1 MFGSQIRGLP
11 GPAARSLVSRRSQRL
26 GERLSV
32 SGVSLIDRN
41 GQAVTLRG
49 INQGTWGENFEQD
62 AADIKALGANCVR
75 VVFRWWGLYG
85 TPDIDSR
92 EDAEQD
98 RIDRANLL
106 KQLTEIRWLVRQ
118 GLWVIVALD
127 SNCGQNGLQ
136 NAETIAYC
144 DPAGAYPT
152 TGRNFWSDTATR
164 EFFKTAWKRLARELL
179 SIDRIAMFELL
190 PEPLEGRDATWA
202 DDVRDFYR
210 DVIASVRQVDSRTP
224 FLIGA
229 RDAYNVLLTDEA
241 WLSERTDVV
250 YTGNILSGKMTNQA
264 ALPGYVKALTDMRA
278 ARNVPVLVQQVGRET
293 SADTTLVHM
302 NSGLSALNAN
312 GVHWTY
318 WQWHQ
323 NTANPD
329 TYGLNYKDG
338 VGGWIAKAAEQARV
352 AYYCGQT
359 YAALEADAIAAA
371 TAAGCVLYYVK
382 PDLSNVWQD
391 SAATTPVTAVGQSV
405 SRIAAVVGAI
415 AASQATIAAA
425 PLLTRTPGG
434 YYAMQ
439 FDGVDDF
446 LQTASQY
453 WASGDNVT
461 VIASGIPA
469 ETATNRVF
477 IHSGTSGSVPRYPYL
492 AVNASDVAT
501 AVWRDDAGTGVAQC
515 DGTLVLSDRPVVLS
529 GVKSGN
535 DHSLFT
541 QGVQEGSTVTATIG
555 TTSFS
560 RTRIGSATTTTGYF
574 QGPISLVCLGK
585 TMTAT
590 QRQAIERFAAFLAG
604 AAYSA

>member
-1 MFGSQIRGLP
+1 MTLAIGVRGV
-11 GPAARSLVSRRSQRL
+11 GKGKAFRF
-26 GERLSV
+26 GERATV
-32 SGVSLIDRN
+32 SGKQLLDKN
-41 GQAVTLRG
+41 GQVLTIRG

-62 AADIKALGANCVR
+62 PADIQALGANCIR
-75 VVFRWWGLYG
+75 TVFRWWGKYG
-85 TPDIDSR
+85 TSDIDSR
-92 EDAEQD
+92 ADAAWD
-98 RIDRANLL
+98 RINRENLNQQLKEVKWATDR
-106 KQLTEIRWLVRQ
+106 
-118 GLWVIVALD
+118 GLWVIVAFD

-144 DPAGAYPT
+144 DPGGAYPT
-152 TGRNFWSDTATR
+152 TGRNFWSDLATR
-164 EFFKTAWKRLARELL
+164 EFFKQAWKKLARELAPYP
-179 SIDRIAMFELL
+179 RILAFELL
-190 PEPLEGRDATWA
+190 PEPLEGRDSTYA

-210 DVIASVRQVDSRTP
+210 EVIAAVRTVDPKTP

-229 RDAYNVLLTDEA
+229 RDAYNINLADEA
-241 WLSERTDVV
+241 WLSERTDVI
-250 YTGNILSGKMTNQA
+250 YTGNILSGKMTNQV
-264 ALPGYVKALTDMRA
+264 ALPAYVKALTDMRDT
-278 ARNVPVLVQQVGRET
+278 RNVPVLVQQVGRET

-302 NSGLSALNAN
+302 NGGLSALNAN

-323 NTANPD
+323 NTASPD

-338 VGGWIAKAAEQARV
+338 VGGWVAKTSEQARI
-352 AYYCGQT
+352 AYYCGQN
-359 YAALEADAIAAA
+359 YATLEADAIAAA
-371 TAAGCVLYYVK
+371 TAAGAVLYYVK
-382 PDLSNVWQD
+382 PDLSNAWQD

-405 SRIAAVVGAI
+405 SRLTAVVGSIAI
-415 AASQATIAAA
+415 SQGTLSAA
-425 PLLTRTPGG
+425 PLLTQTPGG

-585 TMTAT
+585 TMTT
-590 QRQAIERFAAFLAG
+590 PQRQAIERFAAYLAG
-604 AAYSA
+604 AAYAN